1 MTITSTVDG
10 AHGKPDP
17 VPRPTSVRRAVAQF
31 VLAGLVAVAVFVVGT
46 FFVIRDLGR
55 RDALRNARQ
64 FATLAGQG
72 IVEPALE
79 RSVLTGDPRGLARL
93 DRIVQERILD
103 EGVVRVKIWDHTG
116 RIVYSDE
123 PRLIGTRYP
132 LGRDELETL
141 RTGEAKADR
150 SDLDRP
156 ENRFERHLGP
166 LYEVY
171 TRIRAPD
178 GTPLLFE
185 TYQRSSALVSSGRQI
200 WRPFAVALLASLF
213 LLWLIQVPLAWRLA
227 RRLQRTQLER
237 ERLLVHAIE
246 ASADERRRIAA
257 DLHDGVVQ
265 DLAGMSFSLDAA
277 AHGGAERPPPGLRKT
292 LLEAASTT
300 RAAIRQLRTLLVEI
314 HPPNLRSAGLG
325 AALGDLL
332 APLSARGIETSLEVD
347 GDLELSEDTEL
358 LLFRA
363 AGEALRNVQNH
374 ARARKVTVRIA
385 SGQDVARVE
394 VVDDGVGFDRAE
406 LERRR
411 SEGHVGLALLE
422 DLAAQH
428 DGRLDVDAEPGGGTR
443 FVFEVPRQ

>member
-1 MTITSTVDG
+1 METRPSANGVLT
-10 AHGKPDP
+10 KPDSS
-17 VPRPTSVRRAVAQF
+17 PRSTSVRRAVVQF
-31 VLAGLVAVAVFVVGT
+31 VLAGLVAVAVFFVGT

-72 IVEPALE
+72 IVEPALD
-79 RSVLTGDPRGLARL
+79 RTALTGDPRGRARL

-103 EGVVRVKIWDHTG
+103 EGVVRVKIWDRSG

-132 LGRDELETL
+132 LGRDELDTL

-150 SDLDRP
+150 SDLQRP
-156 ENRFERHLGP
+156 ENRFERPLGP

-171 TRIRAPD
+171 TRIRAPG

-200 WRPFAVALLASLF
+200 WRPFAVALLASLL

-227 RRLQRTQLER
+227 RRLQRSQEER

-265 DLAGMSFSLDAA
+265 DLAGMSYSLDAA
-277 AHGGAERPPPGLRKT
+277 AQGGSESPPPGLRKM

-314 HPPNLRSAGLG
+314 HPPNLRSAGLR

-332 APLSARGIETSLEVD
+332 APLSARGVETSLEVD
-347 GDLELSEDTEL
+347 DDLELGEDTEL

-374 ARARKVTVRIA
+374 ACARSVVVRIV
-385 SGQDVARVE
+385 QLEEIARLE
-394 VVDDGVGFDRAE
+394 VVDDGVGFTRAE
-406 LERRR
+406 REGRQ

-422 DLAAQH
+422 DLAARH
-428 DGRLDVDAEPGGGTR
+428 GGRLDVDAGVGGGTR
-443 FVFEVPRQ
+443 FVFEVPRA